1 MANQDR
7 FYLGEFE
14 EILLLAVFR
23 LKDDA
28 YGVSLRRF
36 IEEET
41 GRSTSIGSV
50 YTTLERLEHKG
61 YISSWQGEATPERG
75 GRAKRYFKI
84 ESPGVRALH
93 ETRTIRAKMWAGV
106 TGLPDLGGLPA

>member
-1 MANQDR
+1 MKKLDR

-14 EILLLAVFR
+14 EIILLAVLR
-23 LKDDA
+23 LHGNA
-28 YGVSLRRF
+28 YGVSLRRL

-50 YTTLERLEHKG
+50 YTTLERLEQKG
-61 YISSWQGEATPERG
+61 YVSSWQGEATPERG

-84 ESPGVRALH
+84 ESPGVSALNKAREMRARL
-93 ETRTIRAKMWAGV
+93 WAGV
-106 TGLPDLGGLPA
+106 TPLPDPGGAPA